1 MSETFYGKYGK
12 RALDLICAGIL
23 ALPAGLLVVLA
34 ALAVKVETHGP
45 AFFIQER
52 PGMKSKPF
60 HLYKLRTMITATEK
74 DGVPLSDMERITRSG
89 RMIRALSLDELPQLL
104 NIIKGD
110 MSFIGPRPLLMQYLP
125 LYSKKQARRHEV
137 RPGIS
142 GWAQVKGRNALSWEE
157 KFRLDVFYVDH
168 ISLKMDAAIMVK
180 TLVNVLRRQDVNA
193 SQEMTMQPFAGSG
206 KQVGDG

>member
-12 RALDLICAGIL
+12 RALDLVCAGIL

>member
-52 PGMKSKPF
+52 PGKKSKPF